1 MMISNQTISII
12 LGLLLGTSAAFF
24 FQLDRLAYF
33 CIFFSFL
40 ALVYE
45 GVSMLYTIH
54 NQTLRT
60 NELLEE
66 IKSKNYLEERC

>member
-1 MMISNQTISII
+1 MGLISNQTTLII
-12 LGLLLGTSAAFF
+12 LGSCLGTSFAFF

-33 CIFFSFL
+33 CIFLGFL
-40 ALVYE
+40 VLIFD
-45 GVSMLYTIH
+45 GVSMLFAIH

-66 IKSKNYLEERC
+66 IKSKNAHRN